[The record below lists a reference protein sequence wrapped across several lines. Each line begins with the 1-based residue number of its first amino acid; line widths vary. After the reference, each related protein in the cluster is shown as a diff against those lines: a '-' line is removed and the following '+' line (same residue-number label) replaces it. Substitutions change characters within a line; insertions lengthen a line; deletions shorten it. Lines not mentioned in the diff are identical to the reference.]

1 MSKVMKEV
9 ELADKQVHM
18 SISYFESLTLYFD
31 WLLQGFPIKWPESQE
46 IAKTETLLLLV
57 LSNKMSFLHIR
68 AWQISNH

>member
-18 SISYFESLTLYFD
+18 SISYFKSLTLYFD

-46 IAKTETLLLLV
+46 IAKTQRHYSCWCSQTKWV
-57 LSNKMSFLHIR
+57 FSI
-68 AWQISNH
+68 